1 MNKKNESLKNTGL
14 FLAFAGPAV
23 FAFMAVVIIPFL
35 YGFYL
40 TFTSWDGLSKSKPFV
55 GLANYAEVFKDTGFW
70 QALGLTLIYVVVSV
84 VLVNVVAF
92 LLALLVTGK
101 LRGKKFFRAGFFV
114 PNLIGGIVLGYIW
127 QFIFKTILVYI
138 GKNAGIGFLSKSWLS
153 SPVPRIDRPDHRN
166 GMAAVRL
173 HDADLHRRTD
183 ECICRSA
190 RGCQDRR
197 MYGEP
202 GDKKHCHPADAFLL
216 YDLSVPDHYPLLH
229 GL

>member
-153 SPVPRIDRPDHRN
+153 SPVPAFIALIIVTVWQLS
-166 GMAAVRL
+166 GYMMLIYIAGLTSVS
-173 HDADLHRRTD
+173 ADLREVPRSTDVRR
-183 ECICRSA
+183 A
-190 RGCQDRR
+190 R
-197 MYGEP
+197 
-202 GDKKHCHPADAFLL
+202 
-216 YDLSVPDHYPLLH
+216 
-229 GL
+229 

>member
-55 GLANYAEVFKDTGFW
+55 GLANYAELFKDTGFW

-92 LLALLVTGK
+92 FWHCWLPESSVAKSSSVQASS
-101 LRGKKFFRAGFFV
+101 FR
-114 PNLIGGIVLGYIW
+114 
-127 QFIFKTILVYI
+127 T
-138 GKNAGIGFLSKSWLS
+138 
-153 SPVPRIDRPDHRN
+153 
-166 GMAAVRL
+166 
-173 HDADLHRRTD
+173 
-183 ECICRSA
+183 
-190 RGCQDRR
+190 
-197 MYGEP
+197 
-202 GDKKHCHPADAFLL
+202 
-216 YDLSVPDHYPLLH
+216 
-229 GL
+229 

>member
-55 GLANYAEVFKDTGFW
+55 GLANYAELFKDTGFW

-127 QFIFKTILVYI
+127 QFIFKTILVYVLP
-138 GKNAGIGFLSKSWLS
+138 GT
-153 SPVPRIDRPDHRN
+153 RIYRTDHRN

-183 ECICRSA
+183 KCICRPA

-216 YDLSVPDHYPLLH
+216 YDLSVPDNYPLLH
-229 GL
+229 GLRSEPCPD

>member
-55 GLANYAEVFKDTGFW
+55 GLANYAELFKDTGFW

-153 SPVPRIDRPDHRN
+153 SPDHRN

-183 ECICRSA
+183 KCICRPA

-216 YDLSVPDHYPLLH
+216 YDLSVPDNYPLLH
-229 GL
+229 GLRSEPCPD

>member
-1 MNKKNESLKNTGL
+1 MNKKNKSLKNTGL

-55 GLANYAEVFKDTGFW
+55 GLANYAELFKDTGFW

-101 LRGKKFFRAGFFV
+101 LRGKSSSVQASSFRTRSEESYLAISGSSFSRPF
-114 PNLIGGIVLGYIW
+114 W
-127 QFIFKTILVYI
+127 FISVRTQALDFYP
-138 GKNAGIGFLSKSWLS
+138 
-153 SPVPRIDRPDHRN
+153 SPGCPPRYPH
-166 GMAAVRL
+166 
-173 HDADLHRRTD
+173 
-183 ECICRSA
+183 
-190 RGCQDRR
+190 
-197 MYGEP
+197 
-202 GDKKHCHPADAFLL
+202 LL
-216 YDLSVPDHYPLLH
+216 P
-229 GL
+229 